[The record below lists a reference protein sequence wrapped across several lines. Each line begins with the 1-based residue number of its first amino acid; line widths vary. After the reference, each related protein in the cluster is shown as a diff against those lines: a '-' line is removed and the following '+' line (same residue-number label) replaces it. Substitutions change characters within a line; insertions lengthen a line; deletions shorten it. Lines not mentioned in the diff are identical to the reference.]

1 MKTIIIFIFTIML
14 IAAGQTLA
22 DSWFSDNFN
31 DGVID
36 TAHWQYG
43 GDGISESGGTLSLD
57 RNNPEEDYI
66 KTAYTYSGN
75 FIVNL
80 DIRLNY
86 INWNDPFHGIT
97 IADSMGQGGY
107 GVNGISLGFTNYGK
121 LYCGLHEDWLNGFV
135 YTTASGTNLAGQWQ
149 HWTLTKNG
157 NNLSILVNG
166 QTVAANSLIH
176 PVFGGTVPDT
186 VSIFLPG
193 FRPYSSGDI
202 GTDITSSTVDNFSI
216 TPEPCTLLLLGLGAA
231 IARLGK
237 SKARQVRKRR

>member
-1 MKTIIIFIFTIML
+1 MKTVIIFIFTIML

-36 TAHWQYG
+36 TTNWEYG

-75 FIVNL
+75 FVINL

-86 INWNDPFHGIT
+86 INSNDMFHGIT
-97 IADSMGQGGY
+97 IADGMGQDGYGINGVSMGF
-107 GVNGISLGFTNYGK
+107 SRYGK

-135 YTTASGTNLAGQWQ
+135 YSTASGTNLAGQWQ

-157 NNLSILVNG
+157 NYLSILVNG
-166 QTVAANSLIH
+166 QPVAANSTRG
-176 PVFGGTVPDT
+176 PFFGGNVPDT
-186 VSIFLPG
+186 VSIYLPG
-193 FRPYSSGDI
+193 YYYYDVGGI
-202 GTDITSSTVDNFSI
+202 GTAITSSDVDNFSI
-216 TPEPCTLLLLGLGAA
+216 TPEPATLLLLGLGA
-231 IARLGK
+231 IMLRK
-237 SKARQVRKRR
+237 KARN